1 MYDPLVVDT
10 FVRVHKE
17 ISPEHVTANTAVS
30 KGALTEITT
39 SSTSGREP
47 IPTSEHSIEPA
58 SQSTLDVAAQ
68 LLDASLSDADVLR
81 GHIVTVVECE
91 LAILFSYDGAL
102 DQLTVEATSHA
113 SDGKLRDLKIGLG
126 ERLSG
131 WVAAN
136 RRTILNSDP
145 ALDLGEFARK
155 VSPILQNTLSVPLIV
170 GKDLIGVLALYRERA
185 FSEDDRSLLEYV
197 GKNMAERMATRRRR
211 VKLPDLVT
219 LPRKTEAQTVAPV
232 SSLLCVE
239 ILNWSSVVKS
249 ADEAALEKL
258 LSTLA
263 EQLKQALATGDL
275 LVRSREDEFVALLA
289 RGEAKDV
296 RALARALRVL
306 VQEFNRGL
314 PGALQLEVA
323 VDAMLAPI
331 ESAALWDLLATES
344 AAAST
349 NQPAPRGSVH

>member
-17 ISPEHVTANTAVS
+17 ISPEQVTANTAAS

-47 IPTSEHSIEPA
+47 VPSSEHSIEPA
-58 SQSTLDVAAQ
+58 SQLTLDLAPQ
-68 LLDASLSDADVLR
+68 LLDPTLSDADVLR
-81 GHIVTVVECE
+81 GHIITIVECE
-91 LAILFSYDGAL
+91 LAILFSYDGGL

-113 SDGKLRDLKIGLG
+113 SEHKLRDLRIGLG

-155 VSPILQNTLSVPLIV
+155 VSPVLQNTLSVPLTV
-170 GKDLIGVLALYRERA
+170 GKDLIGVLALYRERS
-185 FSEDDRSLLEYV
+185 FSEDERALLEHLS
-197 GKNMAERMATRRRR
+197 KPMAERMATRRRR
-211 VKLPDLVT
+211 LSLPDLVASS
-219 LPRKTEAQTVAPV
+219 RKTEAQSVAPV

-239 ILNWSSVVKS
+239 ILNWSVVKG
-249 ADEAALEKL
+249 ADEAAAEKL
-258 LSTLA
+258 VSTLA
-263 EQLKQALATGDL
+263 EKLRQTLATGDL
-275 LVRSREDEFVALLA
+275 LVRSREDELVALLT

-296 RALARALRVL
+296 RALARSLREL
-306 VQEFNRGL
+306 VREFNCGL
-314 PGALQLEVA
+314 PMSLQLEVA

-331 ESAALWDLLATES
+331 ESAALWDLLTDDS
-344 AAAST
+344 AAATS
-349 NQPAPRGSVH
+349 QPAVRGSVH